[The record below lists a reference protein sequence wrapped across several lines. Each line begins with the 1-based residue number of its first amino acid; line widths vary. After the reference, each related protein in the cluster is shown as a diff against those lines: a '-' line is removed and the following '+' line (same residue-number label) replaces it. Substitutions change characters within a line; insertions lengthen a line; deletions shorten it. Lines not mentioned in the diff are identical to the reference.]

1 MFLEKLIKWVSS
13 ETNHRSGVLTTP
25 TALVFDPRHKVEVPP
40 VIPFERWA
48 KVRDVPSKAV
58 VFLQI
63 YADATNAII
72 VDVEKRQI
80 IRVDVPSKAL
90 GDFTMIFLTA
100 DKPQLRT
107 ILQAPRWLVAPP
119 LRKPPI
125 AGPIAGPIAAVSAAM
140 TTASGSGEMHA
151 AAAAAPIAGD
161 FPPDAGTNGVRPG
174 GERPPDP
181 PRVQA
186 LVTLAEETAS
196 LQVLPVL
203 GSDPLEN

>member
-48 KVRDVPSKAV
+48 KLRDVPSKAV

-119 LRKPPI
+119 LRKPITAAPI
-125 AGPIAGPIAAVSAAM
+125 AAM